1 MGLGE
6 KGGALGE
13 GDVLLPEIDPM
24 SVAFCIDPHAPAWGE
39 IEVVAQPS
47 AALMPAIIPY
57 LAFQH
62 PIDVG
67 ATADSAA
74 EELAPTG
81 TYERNESI
89 EQLYLNGV
97 DVFRLNF
104 SHGLYTEKYQQYCYI
119 KELELKH
126 GKPIAVLADLPGP
139 KLRLGILDP
148 DQQSLQRG
156 QQIFLDAGDS
166 PGAARGGLFRAPLQQ
181 QEVLKA
187 LRVGHRVLL
196 DDGKINLRVVE
207 LSRALMQ
214 QAEQD
219 YDESKEEKGENLWV
233 RCIVEIG
240 GPISSKK
247 GVSLPDSTLAISA
260 LTKKDKAIA
269 AMVSSWGV
277 DFIALSFVQ
286 TAADIYQL
294 RTLLRTAHEAQVQGD
309 PSSWRAMGVPSEA
322 PIGPPPMWGPP
333 HGSHCPALIAKI
345 EKIQALRRLGEI
357 AAAADGLMVA
367 RGDLGLELHPGEV
380 PGAQKEIIEAA
391 RRTRVPVIVATQML
405 ESMMLN
411 PQPSR
416 AEATDIAAAV
426 FDGAD
431 AVMLSGETAASDR
444 GAQIAR
450 MQRLILT
457 ETERQERL
465 WTHNTLRSP
474 EAARAFAAAAAA
486 ADHFAGEGLRRGS
499 LSESATYGSH
509 QEEGSLK
516 DSPGS
521 RPSHASPKVYE
532 AVARGAHVM
541 SQVIG
546 ASAILTKSDGGESA
560 SILSSLRPRAPI
572 VAAADDPRVA
582 RKLQLY
588 WGVQPLFLG
597 ASVEGTPVQPG
608 ISEGWI
614 DAAKREARE
623 DGFSKSP
630 EDLLVVAGPSKKAD
644 AQAGQASDANA
655 AEVQTLSVCL
665 AQGLLQAGIPS
676 TTREGD
682 TRCYAYPLTFGGGP
696 RGGAEGEGRVA
707 VVTGASRGIGLAI
720 AKTFAKGGVE
730 TVVCVARDQAACDTA
745 AAELRSLG
753 ADSVGYGVDVA
764 DGQAVASLCE
774 ELLAKYPRID
784 ILVNNAGITRDGLF
798 IRMKEKDWQDVLNTN
813 LNSAYYFS
821 LPIIRRMT
829 QNRFGRIINMASVVG
844 VGGNAGQANY
854 AASKAGLIGFT
865 KSLAKEYANRGIT
878 VNAIAPGFIKSEMTD
893 RMTDAAKARIHAD
906 ADCGRGGTLT
916 EKLSGDFELGA
927 ATLASIPAARLGTPQ
942 ESVSAPSLLRLLT
955 PLRTLLLCFCE
966 VLPIDVLAHSSSS
979 YLSLARSPLQ
989 VADLAAFLASD
1000 QAAYINGKV
1009 IPIDGGMLFGSN

>member
-1 MGLGE
+1 MAGRKSFPSLFLGAVQPRGGGIPGAFLKGDSASSFLCFRGACGLAAAARAPHAVAPAAAAAAASE
-6 KGGALGE
+6 S
-13 GDVLLPEIDPM
+13 VLLRRQFTRTKQ
-24 SVAFCIDPHAPAWGE
+24 VATIGPASWE
-39 IEVVAQPS
+39 KEQ
-47 AALMPAIIPY
+47 
-57 LAFQH
+57 
-62 PIDVG
+62 
-67 ATADSAA
+67 
-74 EELAPTG
+74 
-81 TYERNESI
+81 I

-655 AEVQTLSVCL
+655 AEGSLAPSAASASSFSSPAAYSGL

-893 RMTDAAKARIHAD
+893 RMTDAAKA
-906 ADCGRGGTLT
+906 
-916 EKLSGDFELGA
+916 

-942 ESVSAPSLLRLLT
+942 E
-955 PLRTLLLCFCE
+955 
-966 VLPIDVLAHSSSS
+966 
-979 YLSLARSPLQ
+979 